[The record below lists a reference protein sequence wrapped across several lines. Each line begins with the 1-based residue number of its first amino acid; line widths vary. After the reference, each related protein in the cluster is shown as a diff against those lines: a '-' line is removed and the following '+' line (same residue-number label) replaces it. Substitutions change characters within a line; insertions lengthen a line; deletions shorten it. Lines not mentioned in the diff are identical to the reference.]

1 MHKRQEIK
9 RKIENKQKS
18 AWRDEDNMMSLIKKK
33 KKKNCSAD
41 LCEDIF
47 ILHDQRVGVYMSGEE
62 VQSVAF
68 RASLGSAL
76 HILCLWREAKG
87 KSIKSKLQPFTIKND
102 FVCIGDTTSWVMG
115 SQL

>member
-1 MHKRQEIK
+1 MVSLIK
-9 RKIENKQKS
+9 RK
-18 AWRDEDNMMSLIKKK
+18 KKY
-33 KKKNCSAD
+33 CSAD

-76 HILCLWREAKG
+76 HVLCPWREAKG
-87 KSIKSKLQPFTIKND
+87 NQSKANYNHLLLKND
-102 FVCIGDTTSWVMG
+102 FVCIGDTTS
-115 SQL
+115 